1 MTFLKSEPVILM
13 GEGEYNFN
21 ALKEI
26 EITNSYLDLDEMI
39 RGCQNLAGILECQ
52 TNHYN
57 KQIQDE
63 CGCLPPH
70 HMVVGVKV
78 SNFSVYLNMQLR
90 NI

>member
-1 MTFLKSEPVILM
+1 MKCMKLEPVILM
-13 GEGEYNFN
+13 GEGEYNLN

-26 EITNSYLDLDEMI
+26 EITDSYLDLDEMI
-39 RGCQNLAGILECQ
+39 RGCQNSAGILECQ
-52 TNHYN
+52 TNNYN

-78 SNFSVYLNMQLR
+78 SNINVYLNMQLR